1 MMDLQEGYLL
11 SPRLW
16 ADGKF
21 PSREQYQ
28 QILRRGRL
36 FYSLD
41 IDEVAPVGPAI
52 INRPCNLLY
61 HTAVREHRVVPEH
74 GGWRGFARNEL
85 LLKGVARERNYIASL
100 HAVGVG
106 VIVYQNDNNFDSTQF
121 TPTEVSEMAAELEP
135 FTWAFDN
142 PGRQFACTNKPA
154 WRALLVD
161 RLKIRV
167 GEYGA
172 DGVFWDNCTPFIHCR
187 CRYCQERY
195 ASQTGGNLHSDMG
208 TPQTIVADM
217 RVFEYVG
224 PSQRPR
230 DLVPIDNPKTMRYLE
245 WRIERAIDFYREL
258 RHDVEA
264 AIARSIIYTSN
275 GHIGI
280 AEQTAIMA
288 SGVFDMIFSEDG
300 FSAPPTSNAF
310 SLRLGSAL
318 LNGQGCPF
326 IITRVMESAPTAA
339 MVKTLTAEGRAL
351 GGQADFWDLNYREDP
366 ALADAA
372 REIREFQRTL
382 APTLYAI
389 ERDFNDI
396 AILYSWRSDLWT
408 SAADSPAKMAAGL
421 LEDLNQPFDVV
432 IADRPADEDRLS
444 RYRLLIVPHV
454 EVLSDAWFMAVQRF
468 LDSGGRVVS
477 TGNGA
482 QLNETLQAREVKWQG
497 AGYQHF
503 ADRVEKQYARSR
515 KMIGMHTGFQRPT
528 GPWPASIDRA
538 LTSPSVRLESPQAL
552 LTLNHTRLPDGEAV
566 HLVNRYCNVFPTIA
580 TAPRKGLVL
589 RLRAA
594 RPPRGINWICPE
606 TGESAL
612 AFERVDDSEIRIALP
627 TLNVTGIVRVYYQ
640 P

>member
-1 MMDLQEGYLL
+1 MDLHDGFLL
-11 SPRLW
+11 SPQLW

-41 IDEVAPVGPAI
+41 IDDPKPIGPAI
-52 INRPCNLLY
+52 VNRPCNLLY
-61 HTAVREHRVVPEH
+61 HTALPEHRVLPEH

-85 LLKGVARERNYIASL
+85 LQRGVERERAYIESL

-106 VIVYQNDNNFDSTQF
+106 VIIYQNDNNFDSTQF
-121 TPTEVSEMAAELEP
+121 TPDEIAEMAAELEP
-135 FTWAFDN
+135 FAWAFDN

-167 GEYGA
+167 GDYGA

-187 CRYCQERY
+187 CPYCQDSYR
-195 ASQTGGNLHSDMG
+195 SRTGGDLLSDIG
-208 TPQTIVADM
+208 NPPTIVADM

-224 PSQRPR
+224 PTQRPR
-230 DLVPIDNPKTMRYLE
+230 DLVPIDDPGTMRYLE
-245 WRIERAIDFYREL
+245 WRIDRAIDFYRSVRRE
-258 RHDVEA
+258 VES
-264 AIARSIIYTSN
+264 AIGRGIIYTSN

-280 AEQTAIMA
+280 AEQTAIMV

-300 FSAPPTSNAF
+300 FSAPPVSNAF

-318 LNGQGCPF
+318 TGGRGCPF
-326 IITRVMESAPTAA
+326 VITRVMESAPTAD

-351 GGQADFWDLNYREDP
+351 GGQADFWDLNYREDA

-372 REIREFQRTL
+372 RTMREFHRKL
-382 APTLYAI
+382 APTLYAV

-421 LEDLNQPFDVV
+421 LEDLNQPVDVV
-432 IADRPADEDRLS
+432 IADRPPDLEVLS
-444 RYRLLIVPHV
+444 RYRLLIVAHV
-454 EVLSDAWFMAVQRF
+454 EILSDEWFEAVQAF
-468 LDSGGRVVS
+468 LDRGSKVVS
-477 TGNGA
+477 TGNSA
-482 QLNETLQAREVKWQG
+482 QCNEQLQPRRATWHG
-497 AGYQHF
+497 PGYQHF
-503 ADRVEKQYARSR
+503 PERVEKQYARSR

-528 GPWPASIDRA
+528 GPWAEAIDRA
-538 LTSPSVRLESPQAL
+538 LPAPAVRIDPPQAL

-566 HLVNRYCNVFPTIA
+566 HLVNRYCNVFPAIA
-580 TAPRKGLVL
+580 ITPRNGLTL
-589 RLRAA
+589 RLRLAQRA
-594 RPPRGINWICPE
+594 KRVTWICPE
-606 TGESAL
+606 AGESDLDAPC
-612 AFERVDDSEIRIALP
+612 AGESEIQIPLP
-627 TLNVTGIVRVYYQ
+627 TLTVTGIVRVYYES
-640 P
+640 